1 MFNGNNYTDEWVK
14 EAKSRGLLNLSCTVE
29 ALPEY
34 IKEKNIV
41 LFEKHSVLK
50 SKEVHSRCEIL
61 LENYCKVVRIEALT
75 MIEII
80 KKSIIPALVNYQKDL
95 LGIVS
100 SKKELNP
107 DLNSDLEFGV
117 LSKISKLS
125 YSLNKS
131 LEELESSVLEV
142 KSLENVFT
150 ASKFYRESVFM
161 NILKTRIIID
171 ELETIVSKNY
181 WPFPTYGEILY
192 SAN

>member
-1 MFNGNNYTDEWVK
+1 
-14 EAKSRGLLNLSCTVE
+14 
-29 ALPEY
+29 
-34 IKEKNIV
+34 
-41 LFEKHSVLK
+41 
-50 SKEVHSRCEIL
+50 
-61 LENYCKVVRIEALT
+61 

-80 KKSIIPALVNYQKDL
+80 KKSIVPALINYQKDL

-100 SKKELNP
+100 IKKDLDL

-117 LSKISKLS
+117 LSKISKLG

-131 LEELESSVLEV
+131 LEELEASVLEV

-150 ASKFYRESVFM
+150 ASKFYREKVFM